1 MTLLSIGV
9 LLSLAPVAA
18 ADSPEVKRSD
28 YLNIV
33 TAYAD
38 ALLDRGRD
46 TYGGEK
52 SPLIATTLDRKTLK
66 LFEGTELERI
76 RSIPR
81 EGWGI
86 RPHDRMLTGANPQH
100 DQNLYQVLYALSE
113 ITGDKRYA
121 IEADGTLKWFFE
133 NCRSDATGLLPWGEH
148 VGWDFHAESII
159 DKPAGTAHEY
169 FRPWVL
175 WYRTYRLAP
184 EACEKFALGV
194 WEHQIGNHQTGNF
207 SRHARY
213 DQHGPGTNSEYPRH
227 GGFYI
232 ATWAAAYERTRN
244 PIFLTAIETLLD
256 YFDGRRS
263 PKSDAIPAE
272 SAARSKGQTVWP
284 PSNLSLAVDLW
295 EGAGKVP
302 QELAKKMRDSASRSD
317 TVFLAIAHDLSPG
330 GPGFVGQAET
340 HTLKPQSYSKG
351 VWKAGYG
358 TGNDTAFAN
367 LCLLRHDQ
375 VKLQGYRKLIVQT
388 ADRYVGRQP
397 DLSVPLHPG
406 TFGNLIF
413 LMVGTYDLTGEQKYL
428 ASAEQYAETAI
439 ELFLD
444 DSPLPKATSQHD
456 HYEAITM
463 GDTLMMGLLELWAV
477 KNRPRNPPKLI
488 YNDR

>member
-9 LLSLAPVAA
+9 LLSLTPVAVG
-18 ADSPEVKRSD
+18 DSPEANRPD
-28 YLNIV
+28 YLEIV
-33 TAYAD
+33 IAYAD
-38 ALLDRGRD
+38 ALLDGGRD
-46 TYGGEK
+46 TYGDEK
-52 SPLIATTLDRKTLK
+52 SPLIATTLDRKTRQ
-66 LFEGTELERI
+66 LFDGPDLERI

-113 ITGDKRYA
+113 ITGDERYSLQ
-121 IEADGTLKWFFE
+121 ADKTLKWFFE
-133 NCRSDATGLLPWGEH
+133 NCQSDVTGLLPWGEH
-148 VGWDFHAESII
+148 IGWDFRTESII
-159 DKPAGTAHEY
+159 EKPAGTTHEY

-175 WYRTYRLAP
+175 WDRTYRLAP
-184 EACEKFALGV
+184 AACERFALGV
-194 WEHQIGNHQTGNF
+194 WEHQIGDHQTGNF

-213 DQHGPGTNSEYPRH
+213 DRHGPGTNSEYPRH

-232 ATWAAAYERTRN
+232 ATWAAAYQKTRN
-244 PIFLTAIETLLD
+244 PVFLDAIETLLG

-272 SAARSKGQTVWP
+272 SAPRSKGQTVWP

-302 QELAKKMRDSASRSD
+302 LELAQKMRASASRSD
-317 TVFLAIAHDLSPG
+317 AVFLAIAHDLSPG
-330 GPGFVGQAET
+330 GRGFVGQTEI
-340 HTLKPQSYSKG
+340 HTLEPQSYSKG

-367 LCLLRHDQ
+367 LCLLRYDQ
-375 VKLQGYRKLIVQT
+375 VKLDGYRELIVQT
-388 ADRYVGRQP
+388 ADRYVGQDP

-406 TFGNLIF
+406 TFGNLIL
-413 LMVGTYDLTGEQKYL
+413 LMVGTYDLTGEKRYL
-428 ASAEQYAETAI
+428 ASADDYADTAI
-439 ELFLD
+439 RIFLD
-444 DSPLPKATSQHD
+444 DSSLPKATSQHD
-456 HYEAITM
+456 HYEAVTM

-477 KNRPRNPPKLI
+477 KNRPGNRPEMI